1 MFVLLYDFLCFICE
15 FMSFSLTPAEMTAQ
29 SKIDEMFN
37 NYDFVINNTPNLYAD
52 FNMGRYVTEEFI
64 NLRPYFE
71 SHYNTVY
78 SEYLTEYILRVGS
91 NLRLDEE
98 SAYMQVLFS
107 TIKKIY
113 VLHYTDSQLDN
124 FDYYILDWAKRNMS
138 LTEFLSWKDY
148 IIANS
153 NQTNCMYFHVDVK
166 IL

>member
-1 MFVLLYDFLCFICE
+1 MI
-15 FMSFSLTPAEMTAQ
+15 AQ
-29 SKIDEMFN
+29 SKIDEMFD

-138 LTEFLSWKDY
+138 LKEFLS
-148 IIANS
+148 
-153 NQTNCMYFHVDVK
+153 
-166 IL
+166 